1 MQEIPAYTH
10 RQLQYY
16 THRYEY
22 KKDCIDIVTKNI
34 LKVLL
39 QMVPCMECKY
49 CTGKRQIFFHELLSF
64 CQTFV
69 SICFSF
75 SQEFVCSIRSQS
87 MLISLVSI
95 LQSDSQSDWSI
106 CSSVVSP
113 WGTLLPFGDK
123 RKCASEFSTPAFP
136 AHVTFSLAWRIQ
148 LSHCCLLK
156 ESLAWS
162 E

>member
-1 MQEIPAYTH
+1 
-10 RQLQYY
+10 
-16 THRYEY
+16 
-22 KKDCIDIVTKNI
+22 
-34 LKVLL
+34 
-39 QMVPCMECKY
+39 MVPCMECKY
-49 CTGKRQIFFHELLSF
+49 CTGKRQIFLPWTVSF

-162 E
+162 EWVWLWDPFLKLTLKKFLTERNNTYQNAECFGWMDFII